1 MAARRVFSLSFAVT
15 KITGVLPPRRDN
27 DVDEGNCAPVYLGW
41 TVSCAMVAQAIALV
55 RLGRKQEA
63 IAVLARIRRR
73 RSDGA
78 RDVLGGLGGGLV
90 QSALAAEIRSALR
103 EADSVPA
110 NVAMM

>member
-73 RSDGA
+73 RPDGA
-78 RDVLGGLGGGLV
+78 RDLRA
-90 QSALAAEIRSALR
+90 ALAVVWFNWRSPPKFGRHSGRLILLR
-103 EADSVPA
+103 TTSR
-110 NVAMM
+110 